1 MSARDPRHAYLNR
14 RGPQR
19 RTPMWV
25 AATGF
30 ALVIGALAVMARTR
44 APAKLAMADA
54 ARGSSSPRCTSP
66 KAPSRMETTG

>member
-30 ALVIGALAVMARTR
+30 ALGSWFNKRD
-44 APAKLAMADA
+44 KSADKPLPTED
-54 ARGSSSPRCTSP
+54 GSV
-66 KAPSRMETTG
+66 AGMNTT